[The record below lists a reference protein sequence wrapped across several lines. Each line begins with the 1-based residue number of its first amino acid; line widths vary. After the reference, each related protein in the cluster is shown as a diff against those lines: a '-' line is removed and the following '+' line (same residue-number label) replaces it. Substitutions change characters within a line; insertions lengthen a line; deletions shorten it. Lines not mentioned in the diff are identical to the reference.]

1 MIRFVALVVGALL
14 FKLLGGQYFTPLSFA
29 VAGFA
34 FFLRYFVGADQRRQL
49 DLFLLQFGILIY
61 ALSNQDPSYYEHI
74 ALAFCLAPALGSPQ
88 RLRRMGGLVVGEGT
102 ALLLFAYIVWSLAW
116 TASVDMSLAGIVMSA
131 LCLVFLLAFVV
142 TVEGDLGTVYRHV
155 LQVLTAVLVASLL
168 AGIMGYGNVL
178 RTFAGVTLH
187 RNQLGFLLGLLILL
201 SLFCM
206 RPALRWRPLRWLPLL
221 GAVSGAALLLY
232 ADSKSTLIAIAVTA
246 LLWFIATAKRWKL
259 YAALAALAAVLFVVT
274 LPSPRMDH
282 FAMRMGRDPTF
293 TSRTEIWAD
302 SVKLIEEQPFTGF
315 GYNAVWSAFENR
327 LGQYH
332 NAPGPKYAHAHNA
345 WLDWTLQLGIGGL
358 LVYVLFLGTLLAR
371 AIKCA
376 RTAGGFSAGDFAT
389 GVQAA
394 CLLVYVQIYDLAN
407 VSTVPITRFGFFMLA
422 AASACL
428 WLRSEAGRM
437 PDVAAPVPSP
447 RIPLTR
453 ARRFGIGVALALA
466 AFLGA
471 ATFAVW
477 DDGRRFAAANEQ
489 SPPAP
494 DGVAAASYL
503 EAGRFQWKSADQLH
517 GYAHARRE
525 ELLKMMNQS
534 VNGGANGSAAP

>member
-1 MIRFVALVVGALL
+1 MIRFAALVVGALL

-74 ALAFCLAPALGSPQ
+74 ALAFCLAPALGSPE
-88 RLRRMGGLVVGEGT
+88 RLRRMGRLVVGEGT
-102 ALLLFAYIVWSLAW
+102 ALLLFAYIAWSLAW
-116 TASVDMSLAGIVMSA
+116 TASVDMSLAGVVMSA

-142 TVEGDLGTVYRHV
+142 TVEGDLRTVFRHV
-155 LQVLTAVLVASLL
+155 LQVLAAVLVASLL

-201 SLFCM
+201 SLFFM
-206 RPALRWRPLRWLPLL
+206 RPRFRWLPLL
-221 GAVSGAALLLY
+221 GAVSGVALLLY

-246 LLWFIATAKRWKL
+246 LLWFIATAKRWRL
-259 YAALAALAAVLFVVT
+259 YAALAALAAVVFVVT
-274 LPSPRMDH
+274 LPSPRMDN
-282 FAMRMGRDPTF
+282 FALRMGRDPTF

-302 SVKLIEEQPFTGF
+302 SVKLIEKQPFTGF

-358 LVYVLFLGTLLAR
+358 LVYVLFLGTLLVR
-371 AIKCA
+371 AIRRA
-376 RTAGGFSAGDFAT
+376 RSAGGFSVGI
-389 GVQAA
+389 QAA

-428 WLRSEAGRM
+428 WLGSEAGRM
-437 PDVAAPVPSP
+437 SDAPAPVPSP

-453 ARRFGIGVALALA
+453 ARRIGIGVALALA
-466 AFLGA
+466 AFLSA

-517 GYAHARRE
+517 DYAHARRE
-525 ELLKMMNQS
+525 ELLKMMNQNGNS
-534 VNGGANGSAAP
+534 GVNSGANGSAAP